1 MRIFITGHK
10 GQLGRALHQAFQ
22 DHDLALADLPEADI
36 TNAAQ
41 TIQAIADFRPDLVLH
56 PAALTDTSACQ
67 RDPDLAYRVNAL
79 GARNVALGCQRAG
92 ATMLQIST
100 NEVFDGKQS
109 DPYLEWDDTR
119 ALSVYAQSKLA
130 GEYYVQRLLQR
141 YYIVRIAWLYGNGPS
156 SFVTKV
162 LQWAQASR
170 ELRIV
175 ADEVATPTYVPDLAA
190 AIVSLARQP
199 VYGVYH
205 FTNSGSCSR
214 LQWAQRSQALA
225 GRGDVSVQPARL
237 ADFPSAVP
245 KPAYSVLRNFC
256 GQELGI
262 TLRPWEDA
270 LQDYFRARGA

>member
-10 GQLGRALHQAFQ
+10 GQLGRALHQAFS

-56 PAALTDTSACQ
+56 VAALTDTTLCQ
-67 RDPDLAYRVNAL
+67 RDPDLAYRGNAL
-79 GARNVALGCQRAG
+79 GARNVALGCQRTG

-100 NEVFDGKQS
+100 NEVFDGGKAE
-109 DPYLEWDDTR
+109 PYLEWDDTR

-130 GEYYVQRLLQR
+130 GEWYVQRLLQR
-141 YYIVRIAWLYGNGPS
+141 YFIVRIAWLYGDGPS
-156 SFVTKV
+156 SFVNKV
-162 LQWAQASR
+162 LQWARTNR

-175 ADEVATPTYVPDLAA
+175 TDEVATPTYVPDLVA
-190 AIVSLARQP
+190 AIAALVRQP

-205 FTNSGSCSR
+205 FTNGGSCSR
-214 LQWAQRSQALA
+214 LQWAQRILALA
-225 GRGDVSVQPARL
+225 GRDDVSVLPARM
-237 ADFPSAVP
+237 ADFPSAAP

-256 GQELGI
+256 GQDLGI

-270 LQDYFRARGA
+270 LQDYFRVHGG